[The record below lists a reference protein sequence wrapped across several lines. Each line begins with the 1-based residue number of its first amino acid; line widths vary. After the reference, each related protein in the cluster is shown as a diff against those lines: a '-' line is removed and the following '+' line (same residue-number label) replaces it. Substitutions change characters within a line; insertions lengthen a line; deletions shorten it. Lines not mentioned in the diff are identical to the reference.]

1 MSFTFP
7 LVFVVNSIAPGLG
20 VGTSTL
26 VPRAIGSGD
35 DGEVRRIVTSVLM
48 FAFFLVVILVS
59 LLRPLLEPIFISLGA
74 DQQTFLP
81 VDNAQHP

>member
-7 LVFVVNSIAPGLG
+7 LVFVVNSIALGLG

-26 VPRAIGSGD
+26 VSRAIGSGD

-48 FAFFLVVILVS
+48 FAFFVILVS
-59 LLRPLLEPIFISLGA
+59 PLRPLLEPIFISLGA